1 MVEIDDILAIQQ
13 LVNFRDSIKED
24 TNILDEIRR
33 SLNKKPVVYQP
44 FALNSIDDITS
55 SKNLCHPMVAL
66 FKAGASYQYGVITI
80 YRRNI
85 FDGLCRTPVRL
96 TMKNLYNTI
105 DQQNYYEKDK
115 KVELIKG
122 YMFIKTGSARRK
134 SGRSSSSN
142 SSSGNQR
149 HSPRQ
154 KQLFAHKDINF

>member
-13 LVNFRDSIKED
+13 LVNLRDSIKED

-85 FDGLCRTPVRL
+85 FICLVP
-96 TMKNLYNTI
+96 
-105 DQQNYYEKDK
+105 
-115 KVELIKG
+115 
-122 YMFIKTGSARRK
+122 
-134 SGRSSSSN
+134 
-142 SSSGNQR
+142 
-149 HSPRQ
+149 
-154 KQLFAHKDINF
+154 